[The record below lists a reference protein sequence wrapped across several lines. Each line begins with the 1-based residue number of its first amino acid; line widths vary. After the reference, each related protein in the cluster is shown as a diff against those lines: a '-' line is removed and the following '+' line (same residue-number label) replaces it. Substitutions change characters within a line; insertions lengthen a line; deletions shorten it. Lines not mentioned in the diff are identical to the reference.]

1 MFSLFY
7 GVWNYVFGKTEF
19 HVFILGVHK
28 AGKTLLVEAHGSTR
42 ILILNR
48 PKQLDALSSRMI
60 KGPLWYFTAFDKDD
74 GARLLIMKF
83 MSRHSGATPL
93 PSACLF

>member
-28 AGKTLLVEAHGSTR
+28 ADKTVMFLKLIYIFSAFGRSTWLYTD
-42 ILILNR
+42 I
-48 PKQLDALSSRMI
+48 D
-60 KGPLWYFTAFDKDD
+60 FE
-74 GARLLIMKF
+74 
-83 MSRHSGATPL
+83 
-93 PSACLF
+93 